1 MTPFFIKHKLSERS
15 VNEDVRKFMRGGR
28 RRKVPSEA
36 KAGDEH
42 LRYKFKYCVS
52 NSKNKGDVD
61 LSRTVILDGA
71 RTPFGKFGGALS
83 ALAASDLGANAI
95 KAALQRAGVEP
106 EAVNEVIMG
115 TVLQAGQ
122 GQIPS
127 RQAAA
132 KAGIPYSVKTET
144 INKVCASGL
153 RSVTLA
159 DQLIRLGDEEVI
171 VAGGMESMSNA
182 PYYLPN
188 GRWGLRMGDAK
199 LIDGM
204 VFDGLSCAFHP
215 DNVHMGTY
223 GNETANTF
231 ELARET
237 QDEWAVRSHQF
248 ALKAMEEG
256 KFAEEI
262 TPIEIKGRKGEVTVI
277 TEDEAPR
284 KNTSLEALSK
294 LRPAFDKDG
303 TITAGNAP
311 GVNDG
316 ACALVLMSEE
326 KAKRDGKNPLAY
338 VLGHAEVGVEPKD
351 FPQTPGLVINELL
364 KKTNKSIE
372 DIDLVEINEAFA
384 AVALVSNQIAGIES
398 EKVNVN
404 GGAVALGHPIGAS
417 GARIIL
423 TLAYELKRRGG
434 GIGIAAICSG
444 GGQGDAIMIEVPKQ

>member
-1 MTPFFIKHKLSERS
+1 MQIRI
-15 VNEDVRKFMRGGR
+15 
-28 RRKVPSEA
+28 
-36 KAGDEH
+36 
-42 LRYKFKYCVS
+42 
-52 NSKNKGDVD
+52 NSNKGVYG

-83 ALAASDLGANAI
+83 SLTASDLGGIVIKEALAKAN
-95 KAALQRAGVEP
+95 VEAD
-106 EAVNEVIMG
+106 AVNEVIIG

-127 RQAAA
+127 RQAAN
-132 KAGIPYSVKTET
+132 KAGIPWNVKTET
-144 INKVCASGL
+144 INKVCASGM

-182 PYYLPN
+182 PYYMPK
-188 GRWGLRMGDAK
+188 GRFGLRMGDAS
-199 LIDGM
+199 LVDGM
-204 VFDGLSCAFHP
+204 IYDGLSCAFHP
-215 DNVHMGTY
+215 KQVHMGIY
-223 GNETANTF
+223 GNDTASKF
-231 ELARET
+231 EVSREQ
-237 QDEWAVRSHQF
+237 QDAWAVRSHEK
-248 ALKAMEEG
+248 ALAAIDSG

-262 TPIEIKGRKGEVTVI
+262 VAVEIPQRKGDPLRIET
-277 TEDEAPR
+277 DEAPR
-284 KNTSLEALSK
+284 VGTTLETLTK
-294 LRPAFDKDG
+294 LKSAFSSDG

-326 KAKRDGKNPLAY
+326 KAQQENRQPLATI
-338 VLGHAEVGVEPKD
+338 LAHAEVGVAPED

-364 KKTNKSIE
+364 KKSGKTLA
-372 DIDLVEINEAFA
+372 DIDLIEINEAFA
-384 AVALVSNQIAGIES
+384 AVALVSNQISGLDES
-398 EKVNVN
+398 KVNVN

-434 GIGIAAICSG
+434 GLGIAAICSG
-444 GGQGDAIMIEVPKQ
+444 GGQGDAVLIEVTN